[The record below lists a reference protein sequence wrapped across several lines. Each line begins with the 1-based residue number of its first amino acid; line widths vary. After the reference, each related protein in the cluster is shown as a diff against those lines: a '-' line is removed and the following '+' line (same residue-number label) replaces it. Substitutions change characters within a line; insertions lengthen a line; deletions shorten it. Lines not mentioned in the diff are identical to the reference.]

1 MRKHKTTGADNST
14 TQQPN
19 KLHELRN
26 ALLKG
31 ASTQSAQ
38 GAKKSIF
45 FRDLSNKFKP
55 DAFAEGLLI
64 SCFPDWLSDR
74 LRRQVVDALRGLDEA
89 MAIEVA
95 DDMMDCWTYGVR
107 HYIGILYIDN
117 MLNSLYNKIAF
128 CAEQQE
134 VKLLKHF

>member
-1 MRKHKTTGADNST
+1 MTKKNRTRVESEAQYDPRTVGEN
-14 TQQPN
+14 
-19 KLHELRN
+19 LHESGFN
-26 ALLKG
+26 SNEPK
-31 ASTQSAQ
+31 

-55 DAFAEGLLI
+55 DTFAEGLLI

-107 HYIGILYIDN
+107 HYIGILYIDS
-117 MLNSLYNKIAF
+117 MLNSLYNKILYN
-128 CAEQQE
+128 AEQQE
-134 VKLLKHF
+134 VELPMHF

>member
-14 TQQPN
+14 NKQPN
-19 KLHELRN
+19 KLQELTN

-45 FRDLSNKFKP
+45 FRDLWSKYQP
-55 DAFAEGLLI
+55 DSFARGLMEAT
-64 SCFPDWLSDR
+64 FPWWLSDR
-74 LRRQVVDALRGLDEA
+74 LRRQVVDALRGLDER
-89 MAIEVA
+89 MALEVA
-95 DDMMDCWTYGVR
+95 DNVMDCWTYGIR
-107 HYIGILYIDN
+107 RYIGILYIDS
-117 MLNSLYNKIAF
+117 MLNSLYNKILY

-134 VKLLKHF
+134 VELPMHL